1 MATLPIYIYVIYNY
15 IYKGFLTIWP
25 TKIPSIKKTLVR
37 NYKMYL
43 PTKFQTQNKGVK
55 AFNLKKIFF
64 SYVVKNILYIQ
75 K

>member
-1 MATLPIYIYVIYNY
+1 MTN
-15 IYKGFLTIWP
+15 KNTFN
-25 TKIPSIKKTLVR
+25 KKTLVR

-55 AFNLKKIFF
+55 AFNIKMYFLAMWLKISFT
-64 SYVVKNILYIQ
+64 YKN